1 MDKIAVFA
9 PNIHYTRQKQA
20 TMNAIP
26 RESYLNRIEHYPGKD
41 TIIILTGQRRIGKS
55 YLLRLFRDKVSRG
68 RSMPMSFSSTRRST
82 VFWESR
88 MSCRPLSRLCQFI
101 FLRHPLWESRKIRL
115 HHARTC
121 IAHRLTHLLFLVCIS
136 LYLTTFFVI
145 TRNVESGGVE
155 LILDGF
161 GGSE

>member
-101 FLRHPLWESRKIRL
+101 FLRHPLWESRKIRIIRPCE
-115 HHARTC
+115 H
-121 IAHRLTHLLFLVCIS
+121 
-136 LYLTTFFVI
+136 
-145 TRNVESGGVE
+145 
-155 LILDGF
+155 ILDSQEPHNRRSIVPKTGKKVVDVRP
-161 GGSE
+161 